1 MPRGEEAGPPRA
13 DARSPPRAGAGR
25 IARPINF
32 TVGSTGSRSTGPGL
46 SGSGEER
53 QEHDRSLASILWPGG
68 RSGPIGSELRG
79 GLNGT
84 EGTGSEPA
92 PLWRSLWRSRVK
104 QQLPL
109 ARVLSSN
116 RVRLCREHNERRQIL
131 VKFRTERF
139 LCASRFLWT
148 PGEPSEPSEPSW
160 FPSILAGAQLAGLAA
175 AVRLDRAPSQMW
187 TAAGPITLICPFSP
201 TDGSVLPPTLLQH
214 LT

>member
-1 MPRGEEAGPPRA
+1 MLVLARPPSPMDVSVRLKRVRTRLLFDEGEFGPNLERWCRCCSPTPRGEEAGPPRA

-68 RSGPIGSELRG
+68 RSDPIGSELRG

-84 EGTGSEPA
+84 EGTGAEPA

-116 RVRLCREHNERRQIL
+116 RVRLCREHNERR
-131 VKFRTERF
+131 
-139 LCASRFLWT
+139 
-148 PGEPSEPSEPSW
+148 
-160 FPSILAGAQLAGLAA
+160 
-175 AVRLDRAPSQMW
+175 
-187 TAAGPITLICPFSP
+187 
-201 TDGSVLPPTLLQH
+201 
-214 LT
+214 